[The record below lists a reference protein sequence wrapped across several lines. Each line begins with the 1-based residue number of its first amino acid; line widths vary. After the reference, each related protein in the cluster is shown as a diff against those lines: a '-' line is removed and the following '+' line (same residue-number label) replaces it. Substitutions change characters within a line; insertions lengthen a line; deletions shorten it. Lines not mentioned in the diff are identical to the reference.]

1 MGKHGRPNKAE
12 QLHIE
17 LTLRSYFERMLSVSF
32 TSKETKIN
40 PNTVKKYYKV
50 FSDEIKL
57 SKYPDFIEN
66 SKHSI
71 QNCAL
76 AIDNQLSNLY
86 TLQDKLGM
94 QINSEIK
101 QHGKIPTTLY
111 KISITLTKNI
121 SDLLFK
127 KTDLIISPTADITL
141 SNYIK
146 EGESIA

>member
-1 MGKHGRPNKAE
+1 MNRGRPNKAE

-17 LTLRSYFERMLSVSF
+17 RKLRPYFERMLS
-32 TSKETKIN
+32 TSLAARKSGIN
-40 PNTVKKYYKV
+40 INTVKKYYKV

-57 SKYPDFIEN
+57 SEHPDFIQR
-66 SKHSI
+66 SKYSI

-76 AIDNQLSNLY
+76 AIDSQLSKLY
-86 TLQDKLGM
+86 TLQDKLEL

-101 QHGKIPTTLY
+101 QHGRVTPTLY

-121 SDLLFK
+121 SDLLFR
-127 KTDLIISPTADITL
+127 KTNLIISPTADITL

-146 EGESIA
+146 EGETIA